1 MYEKFSVVGV
11 ISAFIILTI
20 FTVSNTYIIY
30 TGIVEISSPIL
41 PKKLRFIA
49 EVYII
54 STTDGFN
61 VNVLLQPS
69 IRKIENLVKL
79 SITEYIN
86 QKGLNERI
94 EILKDIIITYTG
106 KRSSALLKVELLLKG
121 TGSYYIP
128 SKELLT
134 ILIVI
139 AVIVS
144 VLAIK
149 TIVKS
154 EEYRIT

>member
-86 QKGLNERI
+86 QRGLNERI

-121 TGSYYIP
+121 SGSYYIP

>member
-79 SITEYIN
+79 SVTEYIN

-121 TGSYYIP
+121 SGSYYIP